1 MAALSSSGPPPSLP
15 PFPADQTRDIVSH
28 AVHFSLVRLCGGGVI
43 GRTDTTAGAP
53 TAWHQALYSLAA
65 KSASF
70 TNGGKSERDA
80 CDGGGKPHDI
90 EVRAA
95 LSLFH
100 RYKHN
105 DTTEAPPLQI
115 VSDLGLGRP
124 VNSATELAQLIALDM
139 ERHLGD
145 AGTNVEQSA
154 DSDVPAPVDLGAICD
169 DIRPAAT
176 SGILCLTTKRRV
188 QQLRH
193 SGKLPCLQ
201 CIKWCN
207 GEKGLWWHRQMEHGA
222 GHGDA
227 VDDATNATDTLALVA
242 YDPAMASVATS
253 MPNTVTKENVSS
265 DEHYRND
272 PFECAKNGDL
282 KNLIRSL
289 RDTGLDPATA
299 TDTNGSNCL
308 HWSAGGGHL
317 DVVKYLIETC
327 RCCPNVGQEGK
338 RSFRDRTALHWA
350 SRNGHLDVAQYLL
363 EGCNADIEAATMDG
377 TTAFCW
383 ASWQGHLDIMK
394 FLYSQGCDVHA
405 VNSFGCNAT
414 LWAAQGEGGLEILKW
429 LRDVGCHFL
438 RINGNG
444 HSVLHKS
451 AQRGKREVIEW
462 VLSNLNKID
471 NHRCCEI
478 INLIGP
484 DQEEHCPSD
493 LAGMEGHADLAEWLA
508 EREKELAVRFYRN
521 IAAGRV
527 SRNARDGIDLPEWLA
542 KGIREVV
549 GTSKLIIGSKMQ
561 MNAWEAG
568 GGIRRMCC
576 HVILGT

>member
-1 MAALSSSGPPPSLP
+1 MAALSSSGPPPPPSLP

-53 TAWHQALYSLAA
+53 TAWHQALYSLAV
-65 KSASF
+65 KSVSF

-193 SGKLPCLQ
+193 SGKLPCPQ

-265 DEHYRND
+265 NENYRND

-383 ASWQGHLDIMK
+383 ASWQGHLDIMQ

-429 LRDVGCHFL
+429 LRDVGCHM

-462 VLSNLNKID
+462 VLSKID

-542 KGIREVV
+542 KGIREVE